1 MGIKA
6 NAMAPMCEV
15 DCGCGCHIEGKNE
28 QCLSI
33 RVLLHMEAAHPE
45 IEEPTIEV
53 AEEIVAA
60 KAYVR
65 SGPGPSA
72 RSSPLFS

>member
-1 MGIKA
+1 MKA
-6 NAMAPMCEV
+6 
-15 DCGCGCHIEGKNE
+15 KNE

-33 RVLLHMEAAHPE
+33 RVLLRVEAAHPE

-65 SGPGPSA
+65 GGLGPGT